1 MALLSCSNYAE
12 MSLNSQHRYLELFS
26 FGILTCSLVLDFSS
40 LQTNNID
47 KWWPAKQ
54 LQLYQ
59 VCPSSY
65 NMGKVRC
72 LQIIRCQA
80 WRSLRKDITLCIEFT
95 IFHPV
100 WVHPFNLEPCASL
113 PASWDYMSS
122 SGLLVSLQMHKTF
135 WQPYNLEL
143 GALLFLLIYHLQRLA
158 ELFGLPFCIVHL
170 QSIQA
175 VAKQAYRTACLK
187 HSKGKY
193 TRKSMPMP
201 QTSNCSKDT
210 VTVWF

>member
-1 MALLSCSNYAE
+1 
-12 MSLNSQHRYLELFS
+12 MSPDHP
-26 FGILTCSLVLDFSS
+26 VSS
-40 LQTNNID
+40 LKEPKKRYHSMYRVHHI
-47 KWWPAKQ
+47 
-54 LQLYQ
+54 
-59 VCPSSY
+59 SSCV
-65 NMGKVRC
+65 GASVQSWAVRV
-72 LQIIRCQA
+72 
-80 WRSLRKDITLCIEFT
+80 F
-95 IFHPV
+95 
-100 WVHPFNLEPCASL
+100 ASFMRL
-113 PASWDYMSS
+113 HVFC
-122 SGLLVSLQMHKTF
+122 GLLVSLQMHRAF